1 MQMRYLVFERCRRLW
16 YRGDGHSMAL
26 NKGVGPMIDKS
37 LQIAL
42 LKEVAPTYPGL
53 ALSVWEKLVEMAPG
67 ENRKEKLA
75 ALVVHLAALE
85 ECGYIEKFTQL
96 SSDGRLSI
104 NQGFRITVNGL
115 LEAGEDFPDKELREA
130 LLKQAGEIRTLSEGQ
145 KTSVRKVLTE
155 FPKAALLH
163 LQEKGLDSLLTL
175 MFG

>member
-1 MQMRYLVFERCRRLW
+1 
-16 YRGDGHSMAL
+16 
-26 NKGVGPMIDKS
+26 MIDKS

-96 SSDGRLSI
+96 SPDGRLSI

-115 LEAGEDFPDKELREA
+115 LEAGEDLLHPAPDKELREA

>member
-1 MQMRYLVFERCRRLW
+1 
-16 YRGDGHSMAL
+16 
-26 NKGVGPMIDKS
+26 MIDKS

-115 LEAGEDFPDKELREA
+115 LEAGEDLLHPAPDKELREA

>member
-1 MQMRYLVFERCRRLW
+1 
-16 YRGDGHSMAL
+16 
-26 NKGVGPMIDKS
+26 MIDKS

-53 ALSVWEKLVEMAPG
+53 ALPVWEKLVEMAPG

-85 ECGYIEKFTQL
+85 ECGYIEKFSQL
-96 SSDGRLSI
+96 SPDGRLSI

-115 LEAGEDFPDKELREA
+115 LEAGEDVLHPAPDKELREA

-163 LQEKGLDSLLTL
+163 LQEKGPDSLLTL

>member
-1 MQMRYLVFERCRRLW
+1 
-16 YRGDGHSMAL
+16 
-26 NKGVGPMIDKS
+26 MIDKS

-53 ALSVWEKLVEMAPG
+53 ALPVWEKLVEMAPG

-85 ECGYIEKFTQL
+85 ECGYIEKFSQL
-96 SSDGRLSI
+96 SPDGRLSI

-115 LEAGEDFPDKELREA
+115 LEAGEDVLHPAPDKELREA

>member
-1 MQMRYLVFERCRRLW
+1 
-16 YRGDGHSMAL
+16 
-26 NKGVGPMIDKS
+26 MIDKS

-53 ALSVWEKLVEMAPG
+53 ALPVWEKLVEMAPG
-67 ENRKEKLA
+67 ENRKEKTA

-85 ECGYIEKFTQL
+85 ECGYIEKFSQL
-96 SSDGRLSI
+96 SPDGRLSI

-115 LEAGEDFPDKELREA
+115 LEAGEDVLHPAPDKELREA

>member
-1 MQMRYLVFERCRRLW
+1 
-16 YRGDGHSMAL
+16 
-26 NKGVGPMIDKS
+26 MIDKS

-96 SSDGRLSI
+96 SPDGRLSI

-115 LEAGEDFPDKELREA
+115 LEAGEDVLHPAPDKELREA